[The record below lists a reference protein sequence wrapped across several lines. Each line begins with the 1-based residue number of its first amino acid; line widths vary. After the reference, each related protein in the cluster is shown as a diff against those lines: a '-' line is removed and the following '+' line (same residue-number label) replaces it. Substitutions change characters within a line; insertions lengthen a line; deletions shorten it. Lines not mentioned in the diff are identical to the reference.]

1 LPISKNA
8 IHTISG
14 THLKHLLEKALK
26 MSGNRPGYGGG
37 GRNPDEHPDQ
47 QQYDPLGNPVPRNDT
62 YPTGSFPEAFNQS
75 GLPGFAVPQ
84 PPNML
89 MGGFPQQP
97 PNPHGINPSQIMGGH
112 QGHLSQ
118 AMPPQNRHHGALPP
132 DSSIHRAMTPPWPS
146 IQGVMYGQQ
155 PSYPTMQN
163 TLQPSAGVL
172 FPPLIP
178 TGAFPQPSSASTS
191 AINQFHTLGNSAF
204 DMQQAVVA
212 PPFIPNPPVLPD
224 PASAFDD
231 DYVYP
236 RTGRPTRPFLPHEQA
251 LLRQYYRL
259 RHPLAPNATDREI
272 QMWHIRLRSTELT
285 AWEKFVTDNESKSQA
300 VERAEAIED
309 YEEWVNDIKQSM
321 RDEIRSNARGNVYN
335 RLGRAPGSK
344 NKPKTAPPAAGTGMN
359 KAKSRKGGSVLKG
372 KKSRNQLDSGKC
384 SHVS

>member
-1 LPISKNA
+1 
-8 IHTISG
+8 
-14 THLKHLLEKALK
+14 
-26 MSGNRPGYGGG
+26 MSGNGNGYGGG
-37 GRNPDEHPDQ
+37 GRNADEQPDQ
-47 QQYDPLGNPVPRNDT
+47 QQYDPFGNPLPSNAT
-62 YPTGSFPEAFNQS
+62 YPTGSFPHA
-75 GLPGFAVPQ
+75 LPQGGMQGYAGTQ

-89 MGGFPQQP
+89 TEGVPQQA
-97 PNPHGINPSQIMGGH
+97 PNPHEYNPSQQMGGH
-112 QGHLSQ
+112 QGHLAQ
-118 AMPPQNRHHGALPP
+118 ALPPQYGHHGALLPN
-132 DSSIHRAMTPPWPS
+132 SSIHRAMTPPWPS

-163 TLQPSAGVL
+163 RLQPSAGVL
-172 FPPLIP
+172 FPPQLP
-178 TGAFPQPSSASTS
+178 QGAFPQPSSASTS
-191 AINQFHTLGNSAF
+191 AINQSHTLGNSAF
-204 DMQQAVVA
+204 DMQQVVVA
-212 PPFIPNPPVLPD
+212 PPFILNPPVLPD

-231 DYVYP
+231 DYIHP

-309 YEEWVNDIKQSM
+309 YEEWVKDIKQSM

-372 KKSRNQLDSGKC
+372 KKSRNQLASGKC

>member
-1 LPISKNA
+1 
-8 IHTISG
+8 
-14 THLKHLLEKALK
+14 
-26 MSGNRPGYGGG
+26 
-37 GRNPDEHPDQ
+37 
-47 QQYDPLGNPVPRNDT
+47 
-62 YPTGSFPEAFNQS
+62 
-75 GLPGFAVPQ
+75 
-84 PPNML
+84 
-89 MGGFPQQP
+89 
-97 PNPHGINPSQIMGGH
+97 
-112 QGHLSQ
+112 
-118 AMPPQNRHHGALPP
+118 
-132 DSSIHRAMTPPWPS
+132 MTPPWPS

-163 TLQPSAGVL
+163 RLQPSAGVL
-172 FPPLIP
+172 FPPQLP
-178 TGAFPQPSSASTS
+178 QGAFPQPSPASTS
-191 AINQFHTLGNSAF
+191 AINQSHTLGDSAF

-212 PPFIPNPPVLPD
+212 PPFILNPPVLPD

-231 DYVYP
+231 DYIHP

-309 YEEWVNDIKQSM
+309 YEEWVKDIKQSM

-372 KKSRNQLDSGKC
+372 KKSRNQLASGKC